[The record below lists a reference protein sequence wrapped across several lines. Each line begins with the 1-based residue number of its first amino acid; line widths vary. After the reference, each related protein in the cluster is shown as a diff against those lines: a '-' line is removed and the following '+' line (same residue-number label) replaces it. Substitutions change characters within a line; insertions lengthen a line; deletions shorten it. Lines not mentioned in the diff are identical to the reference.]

1 MAVQYHTHTFEI
13 PVASNAEV
21 AAGAISDKVIVPSSL
36 GLGSIVQAYDA
47 GLASIA
53 GLTTSADK
61 MIYTTGSD
69 AYATTSLTPFARTIL
84 DDATS
89 AAALTTLGVSSFA
102 QTVLD
107 DADAAAARETLE
119 LGSAALEN
127 TSAFATAAQGAKADT
142 ARQPEDFWFKTEV
155 DFGGVGD
162 DVTDDSVA
170 VQALVDWAL
179 VSPRI
184 RKAAILGTVF
194 CASDIIGFHDVKWEG
209 GGSVRIGTG
218 SAFYPNPNNRN
229 RGFSGLGFNEIWVHP
244 DGDDANSGLAAE
256 FPIQTFARNN
266 QIMCNYGGYMPGYW
280 RTKLL
285 EGVYTETLVSFL
297 FVTQRGA
304 PWIIDGPTPA
314 ATWNNSTPPDKPTAI
329 TAITSANPPVV
340 TATAHGRSNG
350 DKVFIGGALAG
361 GSPHGSDGAIYTVAN
376 VTANTYE
383 LQGVDGTAW
392 AAYTGSGKSYNL
404 HRSAPLAIFYG
415 AGDSG
420 FTGTQ
425 IDGQKYAEVNNVAFI
440 MCGTKVSGGEAT
452 GLLVSGGG
460 NRVKGTNLHFLDCNR
475 GANIRDKSV
484 GEIASGWVYNCGAG
498 LMSIDGRYTFGV
510 SNPGTGWETRTD
522 TPLYDNCQIAVDI
535 WEMASGH
542 ADGSLFID
550 CATEAYVHNNGH
562 LVAYRNRYTNN
573 GAAKSGLICDRG
585 GFLSMGNSPSADNIF
600 TGSYRPRY
608 SLRIGSIQHRPL
620 DKQWRTVSK
629 VNNQGHTSGEVTQI
643 SFTALNGEL
652 SDQGSGFRIRSKFLE
667 THTAGTFT
675 ITVKADAVTI
685 GAITVAANASFQRTD
700 FEFSAHQNGGGG
712 LRWTI
717 FALNSAAGILTNS
730 GSFAFTGSADTVFSM
745 TTTMTGIAG
754 AGLGGFDWSEAEVI
768 GF

>member
-1 MAVQYHTHTFEI
+1 MAVAFHTHTFEI
-13 PVASNAEV
+13 PTATDAEV
-21 AAGAISDKVIVPSSL
+21 AAGVRSDVAVVPSNLGTAAQSDVGEFATAAQGTLADTAVQPGDLGDSAGLDVGTTAGTVAAGDDSRITGAAQKSANLSDLADVAVARTNL
-36 GLGSIVQAYDA
+36 GLGS
-47 GLASIA
+47 
-53 GLTTSADK
+53 
-61 MIYTTGSD
+61 
-69 AYATTSLTPFARTIL
+69 
-84 DDATS
+84 
-89 AAALTTLGVSSFA
+89 AAVE
-102 QTVLD
+102 D
-107 DADAAAARETLE
+107 
-119 LGSAALEN
+119 
-127 TSAFATAAQGAKADT
+127 TSAFATAAQGALADAALPKANV
-142 ARQPEDFWFKTEV
+142 WFKTEK
-155 DFGGVGD
+155 DFGGVSD
-162 DVTDDSVA
+162 NVTDDSAA
-170 VQALVDWAL
+170 VQDLVDWAM
-179 VSPRI
+179 VDPKR
-184 RKAAILGTVF
+184 RKAVLLGQVF
-194 CASDIIGFHDVKWEG
+194 CASDITNFHDIRWDG
-209 GGSVRIGTG
+209 AGSVRIGTG
-218 SAFYPNPNNRN
+218 SDFYPNPNNRN
-229 RGFSGLGFNEIWVHP
+229 RGFSGLGYNEIWIDP
-244 DGDDANSGLAAE
+244 LNGNDANSGLATE
-256 FPIQTFARNN
+256 FPIKTCARNN
-266 QIMCNYGGYMPGYW
+266 QVMCNYGGYMPGYW
-280 RTKLL
+280 RTKLK

-304 PWIIDGPTPA
+304 PWIIDGPAVA
-314 ATWNNSTPPDKPTAI
+314 AGWNNSTPPDKPTAI

-340 TATAHGRSNG
+340 TANSHGRSNG

-361 GSPHGSDGAIYTVAN
+361 GSPHASDGAIYTVAN

-383 LQGVDGTAW
+383 LSGINGTGW

-420 FTGTQ
+420 FTGIQ
-425 IDGQKYAEVNNVAFI
+425 VDGGKYAEVNNVAFI

-452 GLLVSGGG
+452 GLLGSGVG
-460 NRVKGTNLHFLDCNR
+460 NRVKGTNVHFLDCNR